1 LSAHGLQRG
10 VSGVLVLVI
19 FIIIMVLLLAVS
31 GLSGISTSLDAESQ
45 TVVKLASAVAALE
58 QFAATTGRL
67 PCPAD
72 PGADTGDEVP
82 AGIAT
87 CTFGEGTVP
96 WKTLAMRRDDA
107 FDAWARK
114 ISYRVYTGNNGSL
127 TQPQGVSMVEC
138 DTVEPSPGGTTAGAG
153 SAGGLCNSSTDPYQR
168 NTTPAQYFAGKG
180 LSLNDSGVVHND
192 VAFVLISH
200 GVTGLG
206 GYTVSGVR
214 LDMPKADELG
224 NTKETGAF
232 TIRPFSDSD
241 TSASA
246 PTHFDDL
253 LAYRTLPDLVKRAG
267 LSARDWPETATTAAL
282 FDNPTV
288 AAAVGHA
295 VLPGDLGVNTL
306 VISGTRVSGFSGS
319 DVATDLTFDTNA
331 SVGGIG
337 VNGNGSNEVTNTG
350 GEFIRID
357 LTQGA
362 AAFGVTLNDFGT
374 YTSGGTLYTE
384 QAEFRFYSSG
394 ALLGSPIVESGCR
407 ADGGLA
413 SFSIIPAA
421 AFDRVEIRA
430 LAATSASAATSATGF
445 LLSEI
450 NACAS
455 SGSTCKTTL
464 WSGSN
469 NCP

>member
-1 LSAHGLQRG
+1 MRGLQRG

-19 FIIIMVLLLAVS
+19 FVVIMVLLLATS
-31 GLSGISTSLDAESQ
+31 GLSRISSSVDAESQ
-45 TVVKLASAVAALE
+45 TVAKLASAAAALE

-72 PGADTGDEVP
+72 PGADTGDEVL
-82 AGIAT
+82 ASVAT

-96 WKTLAMRRDDA
+96 WKVLAMRRDDA

-114 ISYRVYTGNNGSL
+114 ISYRVYTGNKGSL

-153 SAGGLCNSSTDPYQR
+153 SAGGLCNSSADPYQR
-168 NTTPAQYFAGKG
+168 NTTPDQYFSGKG
-180 LSLNDSGVVHND
+180 LSLNDSGVAHDD

-206 GYTVSGVR
+206 GYTSSGVR
-214 LDMPKADELG
+214 LDLPKADELG

-241 TSASA
+241 TSATA

-267 LSARDWPETATTAAL
+267 LTARDWPETATTTAL
-282 FDNPTV
+282 FNGAAV

-295 VLPGDLGVNTL
+295 VTPGDLGLNNL
-306 VISGTRVSGFSGS
+306 AIGGARLSGFSGS
-319 DVATDLTFDTNA
+319 NAATDLSFDINA
-331 SVGGIG
+331 AGEGIG
-337 VNGNGSNEVTNTG
+337 IAGNGSNLVTDAG

-357 LTQGA
+357 LTNGA
-362 AAFGVTLNDFGT
+362 AAFAATLNDFGT
-374 YTSGGTLYTE
+374 YSISGTLFTE
-384 QAEFRFYSSG
+384 QAEFRFFSSG
-394 ALLGSPIVESGCR
+394 ALVGSPIVKAGCR

-413 SFSIIPAA
+413 SFSMIPDAG
-421 AFDRVEIRA
+421 FDRVEIRA

-455 SGSTCKTTL
+455 ASGTCKTSL
-464 WSGSN
+464 AASSN